1 MILIQ
6 VPSKEEEWNS
16 IAKEFTEKWN
26 FNNCIGAMDGKHVLI
41 NPPANSG
48 SYYFNYKHSFS
59 TVLLAIVDAD
69 YKFIYTDVGCNG
81 RVSDGGV
88 FKNCNLYRALEE
100 KQLNIP
106 NPTVLPGTQN
116 QFPFVIVA
124 DDAFPLKDYILKPY
138 SQRSLNQERR
148 IFNYRLSRARR
159 VVENAFGILAN
170 RFRIFMTPI
179 CLNPEKV
186 ETIVMACCIL

>member
-6 VPSKEEEWNS
+6 VPSKEEEWKS
-16 IAKEFTEKWN
+16 IAKEFTEKWH
-26 FNNCIGAMDGKHVLI
+26 FNNWAMDGKHVLI

-59 TVLLAIVDAD
+59 IVHLFVSSTGRKATE
-69 YKFIYTDVGCNG
+69 YSKPHCSTWYT
-81 RVSDGGV
+81 
-88 FKNCNLYRALEE
+88 
-100 KQLNIP
+100 
-106 NPTVLPGTQN
+106 N

-159 VVENAFGILAN
+159 VVASLQIAFAFYDAN
-170 RFRIFMTPI
+170 M
-179 CLNPEKV
+179 LKS
-186 ETIVMACCIL
+186 